1 MKRFALKRNLV
12 SVFLVLSALFFCQ
25 GEEKGGKRAEKV
37 MEGRAGN
44 LPDFPP
50 AEKEVY
56 DSYRKSC
63 DAMISKDKSAL
74 ESLFDENL
82 VFVHMSGK
90 RQTRD
95 EYIAEILDGT
105 LNYFKITDNRI
116 EIRVEGDSA
125 FLKVTHRLDAKVYGI
140 RGAWTMRGDFVYR
153 KRNGNWVR
161 VKN

>member
-1 MKRFALKRNLV
+1 MKRNLV
-12 SVFLVLSALFFCQ
+12 SVFLVLSVFLSCS
-25 GEEKGGKRAEKV
+25 GETKSGKGADYSMAGSDLISGK
-37 MEGRAGN
+37 
-44 LPDFPP
+44 FTP

-63 DAMISKDKSAL
+63 EAMISKDKSAL
-74 ESLFDENL
+74 ESCFDENL

-105 LNYFKITDNRI
+105 LNYYKITDENI
-116 EIRVEGDSA
+116 EIRVDGDSA

-140 RGAWTMRGDFVYR
+140 RGAWTMRGDFAYR
-153 KRNGNWVR
+153 KRNGSWIR